1 MTRTDLPAPA
11 DGHPRLHVSVTVRGR
26 VWRELAERAAERV
39 AALEPLARGSLLH
52 ARVVLTQ
59 EANPRI
65 GMPARAEAQLLLAG
79 KPIRAR
85 VAAPAMSAAVDLLA
99 ARLRDQLRRHV
110 ERRITEHRVPA
121 AAVPGEWRHG
131 AWMPP
136 RPPNSWRPPGEREV
150 VRRKTFAVEPTTA
163 IEAASDMV
171 ALDHRFYLFQD
182 VDTGADAVLY
192 HRADGH
198 LAVIQP
204 AAVPRPAEA
213 DAIPREASRYT
224 DPLDEA
230 AALAEMDVLDHRFLY
245 FTNAATGRG
254 CVLYLRYDGH
264 YGLIEPAR

>member
-1 MTRTDLPAPA
+1 MTRADLPVPANGRAPM
-11 DGHPRLHVSVTVRGR
+11 HVSVTVRGR

-39 AALEPLARGSLLH
+39 AALERLAPGSLMH
-52 ARVVLTQ
+52 AHVVLTQ
-59 EANPRI
+59 EANPRVAL
-65 GMPARAEAQLLLAG
+65 PARAEAQMLLAG

-85 VAAPAMSAAVDLLA
+85 VAATAMSAAVDLLA
-99 ARLRDQLRRHV
+99 ARLRAQLRRHI
-110 ERRITEHRVPA
+110 ERRITEHRVPRTA
-121 AAVPGEWRHG
+121 DPGEWHHG

-136 RPPNSWRPPGEREV
+136 RPPNSWRPSGEREV
-150 VRRKTFAVEPTTA
+150 VRRKTFAIEPTTA
-163 IEAASDMV
+163 IGAAADMA

-204 AAVPRPAEA
+204 AGTPLPTDPR
-213 DAIPREASRYT
+213 DLPREASRYT
-224 DPLDEA
+224 RPLDEA
-230 AALAEMDVLDHRFLY
+230 AALAEMDALNHRFLY

-264 YGLIEPAR
+264 YGLVEPAR